1 MEILIPLVLTGLACV
16 PAWYVARKR
25 GTWFGWDY
33 LTILAPIPF
42 WYMLSILDIGP
53 QSLGNLVELLVVGA
67 FIPIALSCRV
77 FLLDQLS
84 RNAIRSSLAI
94 CALSIVL
101 PLGLRLTMP
110 SLAE

>member
-1 MEILIPLVLTGLACV
+1 MEVLIPLMLAGFLCV

-42 WYMLSILDIGP
+42 WYVLSILGLGP
-53 QSLGNLVELLVVGA
+53 RSLGNFVELFVVGA
-67 FIPIALSCRV
+67 FIPIAVSCRV

-94 CALSIVL
+94 CALSILL
-101 PLGLRLTMP
+101 PLGLRLAMP
-110 SLAE
+110 TLAE

>member
-1 MEILIPLVLTGLACV
+1 MEILIPLVLAGWLCI
-16 PAWYVARKR
+16 PAWYVARRR

-42 WYMLSILDIGP
+42 WYVLSILGVGS
-53 QSLGNLVELLVVGA
+53 QSLSNFIELLFVSA

-84 RNAIRSSLAI
+84 RTAMRSSLVI
-94 CALSIVL
+94 CALSTVL
-101 PLGLRLTMP
+101 PLGLRLAMP